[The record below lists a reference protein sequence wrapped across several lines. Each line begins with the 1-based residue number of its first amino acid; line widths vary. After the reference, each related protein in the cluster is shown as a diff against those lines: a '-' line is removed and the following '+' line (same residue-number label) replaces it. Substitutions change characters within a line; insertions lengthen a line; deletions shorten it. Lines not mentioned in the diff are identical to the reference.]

1 MNRSK
6 KQVRRQSRRNQSLRK
21 QQSKRR
27 SQQMRRQSLRKQ
39 SKSRQ
44 SRKQLN
50 RRSRRSQRGGNYF
63 LNVGAQRIG
72 GLAEVARVDD
82 PIAPIAGASK
92 TTFPTPLYQQDQQP
106 AQQTVTVPSS
116 VTSAEYK
123 GNGMTSVFHDTM
135 TQRDFSCKG
144 PQWAPTCI

>member
-6 KQVRRQSRRNQSLRK
+6 KQVRRQSRRSQSLRK

-27 SQQMRRQSLRKQ
+27 SQQIRRQSLRKQ

-63 LNVGAQRIG
+63 FDVASSRIG

-92 TTFPTPLYQQDQQP
+92 TTFPTPLYQQP

-116 VTSAEYK
+116 VTGAEYN

-144 PQWAPTCI
+144 PQWAPSCI